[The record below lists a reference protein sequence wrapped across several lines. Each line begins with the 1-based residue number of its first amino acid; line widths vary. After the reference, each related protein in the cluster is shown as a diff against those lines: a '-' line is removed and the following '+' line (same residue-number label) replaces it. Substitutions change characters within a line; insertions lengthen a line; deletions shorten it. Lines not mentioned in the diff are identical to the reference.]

1 MRLTGWL
8 SALALTVLAGTAP
21 AQTPARVFRL
31 ATSVDAATLD
41 PHANNALYTYLLLQ
55 QIYEPLTHR
64 ADNQVVI
71 RTVVVD

>member
-41 PHANNALYTYLLLQ
+41 PHANNALYTYLPLQ

-64 ADNQVVI
+64 AAKQVVAP
-71 RTVVVD
+71 R